1 MSEPVAI
8 TLRFPATVYKVQTLV
23 DQGIRVTLDLPED
36 AIEQA
41 ALLMACKRDGVVLT
55 ITATE

>member
-1 MSEPVAI
+1 MGRAI
-8 TLRFPATVYKVQTLV
+8 SVTFQATVYKVQTLV
-23 DQGIRVTLDLPED
+23 DQGIRLTLDLPED

-55 ITATE
+55 VTVSE

>member
-1 MSEPVAI
+1 MPNEIAI

>member
-1 MSEPVAI
+1 MDTAI
-8 TLRFPATVYKVQTLV
+8 SVTFHATVYKVQTLA
-23 DQGIRVTLDLPED
+23 DQGIRLTLDLSED

-55 ITATE
+55 VTATE